1 MIWRRMLK
9 SVVEGHRNSVVDMN
23 KIRNQVR
30 VAERGERKVRVATWN
45 FSGICSQRKQKEV
58 AGVLVKNNID
68 VCAGQESWEKE
79 ESKISVDGYK
89 WFGKPRQG
97 SSGSKRGEG
106 GVGFL
111 VKECLASGVE
121 LIKDVNYEES
131 MWIKVKGERGRKTL
145 FLGCVYMPTDS
156 ENVSFIESSYS
167 ALKEDVLRMKERGQ
181 VVLLGDFNAT
191 VGKSSELDDVIGMFG
206 EGKCNASG
214 NRLISFLNEVELV
227 VCNGREFTVEPQ
239 WTRARP
245 SLKQKSIIDYIVT
258 NSNLLQV
265 SGSVQVDTV
274 DIGKSDHFLVWMEL
288 GRTVKTTKQQKRVIK
303 KWRIERFQD
312 EEVRQK
318 YQEALNVEVDGFQGR
333 VRQWKT
339 QGLRGSELVKVVVQD
354 WEETVKRV
362 ASKEI
367 GEKGDSVWQSGE
379 VVGC

>member
-1 MIWRRMLK
+1 M
-9 SVVEGHRNSVVDMN
+9 
-23 KIRNQVR
+23 
-30 VAERGERKVRVATWN
+30 
-45 FSGICSQRKQKEV
+45 
-58 AGVLVKNNID
+58 
-68 VCAGQESWEKE
+68 
-79 ESKISVDGYK
+79 
-89 WFGKPRQG
+89 
-97 SSGSKRGEG
+97 
-106 GVGFL
+106 GFL

-156 ENVSFIESSYS
+156 ENVFVIESSYS

-181 VVLLGDFNAT
+181 VVLLGDFNAR

-206 EGKCNASG
+206 ERKCNASG

-239 WTRARP
+239 RTRARP

-303 KWRIERFQD
+303 KWCIERFQD

-339 QGLRGSELVKVVVQD
+339 QGLRGSELVKVVSGSRLGRDSQ
-354 WEETVKRV
+354 EGSIKRNWG
-362 ASKEI
+362 KR
-367 GEKGDSVWQSGE
+367 
-379 VVGC
+379 

>member
-1 MIWRRMLK
+1 M
-9 SVVEGHRNSVVDMN
+9 
-23 KIRNQVR
+23 
-30 VAERGERKVRVATWN
+30 
-45 FSGICSQRKQKEV
+45 GI
-58 AGVLVKNNID
+58 
-68 VCAGQESWEKE
+68 
-79 ESKISVDGYK
+79 
-89 WFGKPRQG
+89 
-97 SSGSKRGEG
+97 
-106 GVGFL
+106 L

-181 VVLLGDFNAT
+181 VVLLGDFNAR

-206 EGKCNASG
+206 EGKCNASC

-245 SLKQKSIIDYIVT
+245 SLKQKSIIDYIV
-258 NSNLLQV
+258 NLLQV